1 MTAEV
6 HVTCDTLLEQISSYL
21 DDELPEAT
29 CAAIEQ
35 HAASCPVCG
44 RILTDFR
51 TTTGLCRTAANVP
64 LPDDVR
70 IRARDRVRELLGGR
84 VCFPQKPVK
93 WGQVSKTTSEVV
105 FNTIHENDL

>member
-1 MTAEV
+1 MMTAEV

-21 DDELPEAT
+21 DDELPDAT

-84 VCFPQKPVK
+84 VCFPQKR
-93 WGQVSKTTSEVV
+93 
-105 FNTIHENDL
+105 